1 MLALPSFVQK
11 FCLSQMMVGWG
22 LPKVMSVEMNVAG
35 LAMDHA
41 GVLGIASPTMAVEV
55 IMTRLCFWNRS
66 GCVDTSGV
74 LQKLDPVPLFD

>member
-1 MLALPSFVQK
+1 
-11 FCLSQMMVGWG
+11 MMVSWG

-41 GVLGIASPTMAVEV
+41 GVLRIASPTKAVEI
-55 IMTRLCFWNRS
+55 IMTRFRFWNRS
-66 GCVDTSGV
+66 GCVDASGV

>member
-1 MLALPSFVQK
+1 
-11 FCLSQMMVGWG
+11 MMVGWG

-41 GVLGIASPTMAVEV
+41 GVLRIASPTMAVEV
-55 IMTRLCFWNRS
+55 IMTCLCFWNRS